1 MAVELMTRQEAQ
13 AFADKLEQFAMTLPP
28 KEQALLHEILL
39 RAAGADDDDVEGHAR
54 RGFSIAGAALAAAA
68 AIGVTAD
75 ANTAHVIATIHAQPV
90 PHATGDGSPWLEVE
104 HGGVE
109 HTS

>member
-13 AFADKLEQFAMTLPP
+13 AFADKLEEFAMTLPP
-28 KEQALLHEILL
+28 KEQALLHEILV
-39 RAAGADDDDVEGHAR
+39 RAAGADEDDVEGHAR

-75 ANTAHVIATIHAQPV
+75 ANTAHVIATMHAQPAL
-90 PHATGDGSPWLEVE
+90 HAAGDGGASLEDDQSNPE
-104 HGGVE
+104 Y
-109 HTS
+109 TS